1 MGGSANHHFQ
11 WDEIGEKDVLA
22 QALGPKMTYKMIEDV
37 RLIKESVKQVY
48 DHQKGYTDQIRQ
60 DLKFDVG
67 DKAFVRVTPYHHMMR
82 FM

>member
-1 MGGSANHHFQ
+1 
-11 WDEIGEKDVLA
+11 
-22 QALGPKMTYKMIEDV
+22 MTYKMIEDV